1 MQCYHCKN
9 EILNN
14 SLAKIKTYY
23 SRKNL
28 NFHRQCIQN
37 YVQENFKV
45 TLINYLHYI
54 NIKSSSFEELEKEI
68 INVVENLRVLLVFDD
83 KIEVKRGFLNLLS
96 LTVLKKFLEPKY
108 LTINNTFYQIKDEY
122 YNKQFYESIKSLQ
135 KQIIDILEKKINC
148 I

>member
-1 MQCYHCKN
+1 MEKKIPFN
-9 EILNN
+9 ELILSWNAKRPLKGKLSFFVSVKHNYWSRWDKLAEWSHNGQQTFVN
-14 SLAKIKTYY
+14 SRSPFVHTK
-23 SRKNL
+23 
-28 NFHRQCIQN
+28 H
-37 YVQENFKV
+37 V
-45 TLINYLHYI
+45 
-54 NIKSSSFEELEKEI
+54 
-68 INVVENLRVLLVFDD
+68 

-148 I
+148 L